1 MAEAIDPAELGQ
13 FLSSFRARISAPA
26 ARYGGVV
33 DKYIGDAVMVVFGA
47 PHPRTDDAARALA
60 CALAMVDAMDEW
72 SRDRLRR
79 GRGAVAVSIAAHFGD
94 AFAGVLGDGRLL
106 EYTVI
111 GAPVKVARRLMRLPR
126 EPHPPLELGRAS
138 GRERG

>member
-1 MAEAIDPAELGQ
+1 M
-13 FLSSFRARISAPA
+13 
-26 ARYGGVV
+26 GVC
-33 DKYIGDAVMVVFGA
+33 GA

-72 SRDRLRR
+72 SRDRLRL

-94 AFAGVLGDGRLL
+94 AFAGVLSDGRLL

-111 GAPVKVARRLMRLPR
+111 GDTVNVASRLMRLPR
-126 EPHPPLELGRAS
+126 ELDTPLVLSAADRKS
-138 GRERG
+138 TRLNSSH

>member
-94 AFAGVLGDGRLL
+94 AFAGVLSDGRLL
-106 EYTVI
+106 EYTVRSEEHTSELQ
-111 GAPVKVARRLMRLPR
+111 PLMRISYAVFCLKNKHIT
-126 EPHPPLELGRAS
+126 E
-138 GRERG
+138 